1 MKGTGSGSHH
11 QKHVEVLTQKNKG
24 GDRHLLNFY
33 ISSQVLLAKFLQI
46 ATFSQAE
53 DARDIRQEMAGPQV
67 QLFNTVKVTFV
78 TLC

>member
-33 ISSQVLLAKFLQI
+33 ISSQVFLAKFLQI

-53 DARDIRQEMAGPQV
+53 DTRDIRQEMAGPQV
-67 QLFNTVKVTFV
+67 QLLNTVKVTFV
-78 TLC
+78 ALC